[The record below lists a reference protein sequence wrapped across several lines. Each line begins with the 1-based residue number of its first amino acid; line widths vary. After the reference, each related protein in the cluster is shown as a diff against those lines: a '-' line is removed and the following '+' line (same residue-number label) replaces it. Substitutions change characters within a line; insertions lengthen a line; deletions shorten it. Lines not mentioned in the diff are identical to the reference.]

1 VTSLG
6 FSKLRIYLRIYL
18 HENALPSLSD
28 NIFAR
33 LSNLEKLYLMQ

>member
-6 FSKLRIYLRIYL
+6 FSKLRIYL